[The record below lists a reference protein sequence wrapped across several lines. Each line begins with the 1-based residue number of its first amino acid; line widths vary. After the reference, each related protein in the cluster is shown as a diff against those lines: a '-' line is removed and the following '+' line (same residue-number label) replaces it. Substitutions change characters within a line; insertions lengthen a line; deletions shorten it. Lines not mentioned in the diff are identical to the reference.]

1 MQCTASHHTD
11 FNYEYLL
18 HMEVINSRDAKAG
31 IFRVQTDW
39 FPGAG
44 RGRQG
49 SGQGWAVPQLLWQGC
64 CHPGGNI
71 PALCPTWSAQKPLV
85 FFFFFIVTN
94 PISIIPELLW
104 LCSKGGVLYPAQ
116 SKMQVLSCVLLT
128 LHWPFPSGGLGH
140 CKIEEFFPT
149 SSITVCS
156 FSAMWD
162 LPPAFRFWRLTVQW
176 WFTCIENFWFEFFF
190 SPLCS
195 VCFPHLRALLPF
207 ARQGHLLPEVNY
219 LHPAPRIHFSLF
231 PSAGIYLGVF
241 PQDLCSFSVLQPG
254 SPCVPLGAALPLH
267 PPALPAAAGAAPGV
281 FSFIFLC

>member
-85 FFFFFIVTN
+85 FFFFFHCHQPHFHHSWASLAVLQRWSPLSSSKQN
-94 PISIIPELLW
+94 AGPELCPVDIALAIPKW
-104 LCSKGGVLYPAQ
+104 GPWTLQNWGIFPNFLHYSLFFLCHVGSSP
-116 SKMQVLSCVLLT
+116 SFQVLKAHSPMMVYLYRKLLIWVFFFLPCALFAFLTWEPCCLLPDKDTSCL
-128 LHWPFPSGGLGH
+128 
-140 CKIEEFFPT
+140 K
-149 SSITVCS
+149 SITCI
-156 FSAMWD
+156 
-162 LPPAFRFWRLTVQW
+162 LLQE
-176 WFTCIENFWFEFFF
+176 FTF
-190 SPLCS
+190 P
-195 VCFPHLRALLPF
+195 CFPVL
-207 ARQGHLLPEVNY
+207 
-219 LHPAPRIHFSLF
+219 
-231 PSAGIYLGVF
+231 VF
-241 PQDLCSFSVLQPG
+241 
-254 SPCVPLGAALPLH
+254 
-267 PPALPAAAGAAPGV
+267 
-281 FSFIFLC
+281 I